1 MGMSQEL
8 EVFLWNSKKKK
19 GILKNIG
26 AQMTSSVWTKKKKD
40 ISQNVFYYVSEKK
53 VSHAGLERCDDRNFI
68 FVQTITLMC
77 L

>member
-26 AQMTSSVWTKKKKD
+26 AQMTSSVWTKKKKTFHKMSSIMFQKKKSVMQAWND
-40 ISQNVFYYVSEKK
+40 VMTEISFLYKLS
-53 VSHAGLERCDDRNFI
+53 L
-68 FVQTITLMC
+68 
-77 L
+77 